1 MVKLTYLIGIFSSGL
16 KLLKISCLYQIS
28 FCNQASFSYEF
39 PRTVSVKSGSY
50 GSSSEAYAQGFS
62 EGKKL
67 RIREPLEKKPLKRI
81 R

>member
-1 MVKLTYLIGIFSSGL
+1 MKKPLEKEAKKALFVQKQEKKL
-16 KLLKISCLYQIS
+16 
-28 FCNQASFSYEF
+28 ASFAQYEF